1 MSKDNICMINL
12 MGKVPTKLNS
22 HNAGWTYCLASIIN
36 ERVDYDVEFVNDPK
50 QIHMYKTVVINNGIN
65 YKENVWNF
73 FGGVQQI
80 TLDYLHELSKYKGDL
95 YCFNEKIDFKTLLKR
110 KEITTIPN
118 KKVITGTTVN
128 KKLILGDSHALSIYK
143 SGWGITRLDGK
154 TLHGFLKDP
163 YKYFDKDN
171 TTDLTLYFGN
181 IDVRFHL
188 MRQPNPELAV
198 YELFAKLCMF
208 IEEITPDINVTVQE
222 WLPVEDESRKIPGS
236 GKYKGESY
244 FGSKEARQ
252 NLVNLFNGL
261 LNTAGTKRYPYKVQ
275 EAWLTYPLDFNHME
289 ARQSVHVRPSSYL
302 YKETFIN
309 DTRVPTLL

>member
-12 MGKVPTKLNS
+12 MGKVTTKLNS

-36 ERVDYDVEFVNDPK
+36 ERVDYDIEFVNDPK

-80 TLDYLHELSKYKGDL
+80 TLDYLHELSKYKGDI

-118 KKVITGTTVN
+118 KKVITGTTIS
-128 KKLILGDSHALSIYK
+128 KKLILGDSHSLSIYK
-143 SGWGITRLDGK
+143 KGWGINRLDGK

-163 YKYFDKDN
+163 YKYFDKEE

-261 LNTAGTKRYPYKVQ
+261 LNTAGTNRYPYKVQ
-275 EAWLTYPLDFNHME
+275 KTWLTYPLDFNHME
-289 ARQSVHVRPSSYL
+289 ARQSVHIRPSSYL
-302 YKETFIN
+302 HKKTFIN